1 MVDTWGVSSD
11 IDLWMKRRGTRVF
24 RLIPAPPPP
33 PPPSREKAA
42 AGILPFLQN
51 RDYGTRPGLFKLYC
65 SVCCGVEVALQ
76 CLLRCSSC
84 TAVSVAVFKLYCSVF
99 CGVQV
104 AMQCLLR
111 CSSCTAASVAVF
123 KLHCS
128 VCCGVQVVLQCLLR
142 CSSCTAVSVAVFKL
156 YCSVCCG
163 RTGRVVLRRLLWPDW
178 AGCSPTSVVAG
189 LGGLYRKVCCG

>member
-1 MVDTWGVSSD
+1 
-11 IDLWMKRRGTRVF
+11 MKRRGTRVF

-84 TAVSVAVFKLYCSVF
+84 TAVSVAVFKLYCSV
-99 CGVQV
+99 
-104 AMQCLLR
+104 
-111 CSSCTAASVAVF
+111 
-123 KLHCS
+123 
-128 VCCGVQVVLQCLLR
+128 CCGVQVVLQCLLR
-142 CSSCTAVSVAVFKL
+142 CSSCTAVSVVAGLGGL
-156 YCSVCCG
+156 YCGVCCG
-163 RTGRVVLRRLLWPDW
+163 RTGRVVLQRLLWPDW
-178 AGCSPTSVVAG
+178 AGCTAKSVVVDQPHKRVIVPVVVM
-189 LGGLYRKVCCG
+189 LMYL